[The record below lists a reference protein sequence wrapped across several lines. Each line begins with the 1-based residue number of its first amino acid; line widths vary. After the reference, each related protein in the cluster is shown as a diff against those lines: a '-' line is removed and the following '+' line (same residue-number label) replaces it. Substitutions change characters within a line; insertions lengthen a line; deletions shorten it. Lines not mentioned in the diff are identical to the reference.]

1 MKTTSTEQLILGIL
15 SEGPEYGYRIE
26 GIIEKRD
33 MRKWA
38 DIGFSSIY
46 YVRKKLKKKG
56 RATAERSRGREKK
69 RYFITESGK
78 ESLREETRRQIAER
92 RPSNTHLMTGLANS
106 HCIGDEEWR
115 LALEERRR
123 QLAWDYAALQKK
135 LPLEEEKSP
144 SAGRLFRL
152 SERLLR
158 AELDFVEGELERM
171 EGKG

>member
-1 MKTTSTEQLILGIL
+1 
-15 SEGPEYGYRIE
+15 
-26 GIIEKRD
+26 
-33 MRKWA
+33 
-38 DIGFSSIY
+38 
-46 YVRKKLKKKG
+46 
-56 RATAERSRGREKK
+56 
-69 RYFITESGK
+69 
-78 ESLREETRRQIAER
+78 
-92 RPSNTHLMTGLANS
+92 MTGLANS

-158 AELDFVEGELERM
+158 AELDFVEGELERT